1 MAYLRNRIRSPEWL
15 TRRDASKEEMRHSW
29 GVQNNFNLMIRAA
42 MAVKAVSCSTWYTN
56 WSTQTHVYT
65 HTLQHYFEGTQWLTH
80 WSTQTHVHMHTAASF
95 WRYPVANTLKYTN
108 TCSHK
113 HTEVHK
119 HMFTQTLQ
127 HHSEGTQWLTHWSTQ
142 THIYM
147 LTHWST
153 QTHANTLK
161 YTNTHSHAHC
171 SIILKV
177 LSG

>member
-1 MAYLRNRIRSPEWL
+1 MPVRRRWDTAEESRTTL
-15 TRRDASKEEMRHSW
+15 TSW
-29 GVQNNFNLMIRAA
+29 SGPPWQWRQS
-42 MAVKAVSCSTWYTN
+42 AVALGTLTEVHK
-56 WSTQTHVYT
+56 HMFT

-80 WSTQTHVHMHTAASF
+80 WSTQTHVHTHTAASF

-177 LSG
+177 PSG